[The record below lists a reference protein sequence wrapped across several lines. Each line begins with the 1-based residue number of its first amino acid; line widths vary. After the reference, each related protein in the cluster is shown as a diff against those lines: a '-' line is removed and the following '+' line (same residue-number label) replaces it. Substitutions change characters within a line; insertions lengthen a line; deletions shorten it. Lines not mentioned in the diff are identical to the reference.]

1 LLKFFS
7 NPDSIKPFS
16 LSILADMNKNGKRQ
30 KRKIKITGE
39 RKKTTTFAIIII
51 IFVILKLPYSSF
63 SSISNINS
71 F

>member
-1 LLKFFS
+1 
-7 NPDSIKPFS
+7 
-16 LSILADMNKNGKRQ
+16 MNKNGKRQ

>member
-1 LLKFFS
+1 
-7 NPDSIKPFS
+7 
-16 LSILADMNKNGKRQ
+16 MNKNGKRQ

-39 RKKTTTFAIIII
+39 RKKTTTSAIIFI

-63 SSISNINS
+63 SSKSNINS